1 MKYYA
6 FVGFYLELI
15 QSSLPTFVRQWAIE
29 TPYLL
34 EKYNPAEAIKIRHEV
49 LNNVCEEYLDVLNPE
64 AITFTKLNANFSSTF
79 CMPPLFVGKSTPKSP
94 TTC

>member
-15 QSSLPTFVRQWAIE
+15 QSSLPAFVRQWAIG
-29 TPYLL
+29 TPHLL
-34 EKYNPAEAIKIRHEV
+34 ENYNPAEAIKIRHEV

-64 AITFTKLNANFSSTF
+64 AITFTKFNAN
-79 CMPPLFVGKSTPKSP
+79 LNE
-94 TTC
+94 